1 MPGGHPHH
9 PPLGQ
14 RFAKEGP
21 APENPMRVQ
30 AMAHRLKTL
39 EGRDL

>member
-1 MPGGHPHH
+1 MPGGQPHH

-21 APENPMRVQ
+21 AENPTRVQ
-30 AMAHRLKTL
+30 AMAHRLKTP